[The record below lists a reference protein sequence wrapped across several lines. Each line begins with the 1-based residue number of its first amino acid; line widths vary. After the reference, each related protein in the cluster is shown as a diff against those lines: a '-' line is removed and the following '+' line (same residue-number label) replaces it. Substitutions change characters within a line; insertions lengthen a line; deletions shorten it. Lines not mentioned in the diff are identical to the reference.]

1 MLLKNLL
8 LIEHA
13 LIMMATVLFSSN
25 LFAKETYTIKDPK
38 RLEFTYI
45 VAGVPMRGEFYIE
58 NSSFTIDFNNEE
70 QSSFFIKIDIR
81 KSTAGF
87 PFATKAMLG
96 SSVLNAE
103 KYPFMQ
109 FKSTNILKKE
119 NQYKI
124 KGLLN
129 LRGVRKNLVI
139 IVESEKNYQKSENNL
154 KFKIES
160 SIDRNKFGANGYSL
174 LVQKE
179 IKLNSNIDLI
189 REK

>member
-8 LIEHA
+8 LNKHA
-13 LIMMATVLFSSN
+13 FIMMATVLLSSN

-38 RLEFTYI
+38 RLEFTYF
-45 VAGVPMRGEFYIE
+45 VAGVPMRGDFHIE

-103 KYPFMQ
+103 KYPFMH

-119 NQYKI
+119 NQYEI
-124 KGLLN
+124 KGLLK
-129 LRGVRKNLVI
+129 LRGIKKKLVI
-139 IVESEKNYQKSENNL
+139 IVESEKNYQKSQNNL
-154 KFKIES
+154 NFKIKS

-179 IKLNSNIDLI
+179 IKLNSNIELI